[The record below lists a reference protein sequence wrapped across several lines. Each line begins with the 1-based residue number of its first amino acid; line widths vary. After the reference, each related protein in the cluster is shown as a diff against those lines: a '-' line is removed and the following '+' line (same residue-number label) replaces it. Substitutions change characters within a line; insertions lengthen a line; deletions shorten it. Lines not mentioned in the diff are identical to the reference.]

1 MNITFEELNKNSQ
14 SIFEET
20 LNSPQN
26 CNLSTPIYSKPAITI
41 PQLKHWAINHYD
53 LKNRPDIERIDF
65 SKPIEVYEWHI
76 DTRKLIE
83 YSHFDYLE
91 NQLSMFG
98 AYYMYDHCIEDLT
111 YAMERLVYDIAKK
124 FVGIG
129 RTEIN
134 FDVVVN
140 NGIEK
145 TLALLLSLKK

>member
-1 MNITFEELNKNSQ
+1 
-14 SIFEET
+14 
-20 LNSPQN
+20 
-26 CNLSTPIYSKPAITI
+26 
-41 PQLKHWAINHYD
+41 
-53 LKNRPDIERIDF
+53 
-65 SKPIEVYEWHI
+65 
-76 DTRKLIE
+76 
-83 YSHFDYLE
+83 
-91 NQLSMFG
+91 
-98 AYYMYDHCIEDLT
+98 MYDHCIEDLT